1 MYNLELDY
9 KPVTIIVDVE
19 VVVTPDVY
27 VGMLIIL
34 ASLINYLIKGT

>member
-19 VVVTPDVY
+19 VAVTPDVH